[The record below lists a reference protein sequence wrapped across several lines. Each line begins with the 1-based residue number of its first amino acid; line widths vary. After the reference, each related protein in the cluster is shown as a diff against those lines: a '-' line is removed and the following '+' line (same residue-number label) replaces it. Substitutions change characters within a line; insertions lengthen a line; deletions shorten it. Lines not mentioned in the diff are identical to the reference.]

1 MASLVRLYNNPSIG
15 VPNNKN
21 NSFRTALTRD

>member
-1 MASLVRLYNNPSIG
+1 MASLIGLYNNPSIG

-21 NSFRTALTRD
+21 NSSRTTLARD

>member
-1 MASLVRLYNNPSIG
+1 MASLIGLYNNPFIR

-21 NSFRTALTRD
+21 NSSGTALIKD

>member
-1 MASLVRLYNNPSIG
+1 MASLAGLYNNPSIG

-21 NSFRTALTRD
+21 NSFKTALARD